1 MEFAQKPHKDGE
13 RGLTQLLRSP
23 RRVRHAKHVMS
34 GFPFPRGTG
43 AAERL
48 LRARQRSKR
57 WRHST
62 EEAKPDI
69 SVLTGPTCRRGGR
82 RTRPTVTAG
91 ARGRLEVSGRPGS
104 RPAPPLLLLRPR
116 PTYRHHFGPFSCLS
130 GLECPRFPYFPA
142 LRGNVR
148 LVRYF
153 LGHDELACAEAG
165 VAVCIHGG
173 SCLLLASFPRT
184 GPAGAPAPFDQAL
197 AILDVKVQK
206 RFEAQAFTFLQGEFI
221 FACDLFFFIFIFF

>member
-1 MEFAQKPHKDGE
+1 MLNMLCRVFHFPGAQAQLNAYYVPGSVLSAGDIVLRKRSRTSLSS
-13 RGLTQLLRSP
+13 RG
-23 RRVRHAKHVMS
+23 RHA
-34 GFPFPRGTG
+34 GEG
-43 AAERL
+43 AGGHD
-48 LRARQRSKR
+48 
-57 WRHST
+57 RH
-62 EEAKPDI
+62 D
-69 SVLTGPTCRRGGR
+69 
-82 RTRPTVTAG
+82 TAG

-104 RPAPPLLLLRPR
+104 HPAPPPLLLLLCPR

-184 GPAGAPAPFDQAL
+184 GPAGAPAPFDRAL

-221 FACDLFFFIFIFF
+221 FACDLFFFFLIFF

>member
-1 MEFAQKPHKDGE
+1 MTRPG
-13 RGLTQLLRSP
+13 RGGGSRS
-23 RRVRHAKHVMS
+23 
-34 GFPFPRGTG
+34 
-43 AAERL
+43 
-48 LRARQRSKR
+48 
-57 WRHST
+57 
-62 EEAKPDI
+62 
-69 SVLTGPTCRRGGR
+69 RGGR
-82 RTRPTVTAG
+82 GHVQ
-91 ARGRLEVSGRPGS
+91 L
-104 RPAPPLLLLRPR
+104 PPLLLLRPR

-142 LRGNVR
+142 LRGNVC

-221 FACDLFFFIFIFF
+221 FACDLFFFFNQSKNKP

>member
-13 RGLTQLLRSP
+13 RGLTQLFRSP

-48 LRARQRSKR
+48 LCARQRSKR

-104 RPAPPLLLLRPR
+104 RPAPPPSSSARVRPIGTTSVLSHVFRGWNVHVFRIFQRFAGTSVSSVTSSVTTSWLVLKLASLSASTVVRVCCLLRFLARGPLAR
-116 PTYRHHFGPFSCLS
+116 LPLLIRH
-130 GLECPRFPYFPA
+130 
-142 LRGNVR
+142 
-148 LVRYF
+148 
-153 LGHDELACAEAG
+153 
-165 VAVCIHGG
+165 
-173 SCLLLASFPRT
+173 
-184 GPAGAPAPFDQAL
+184 
-197 AILDVKVQK
+197 
-206 RFEAQAFTFLQGEFI
+206 LQF
-221 FACDLFFFIFIFF
+221 

>member
-1 MEFAQKPHKDGE
+1 MEFAQKPHRDGE

-82 RTRPTVTAG
+82 RTRPTVTDMTRPGRGGGSRSRGGRGHVRLPPSSSSARVRPIGTTSVLSHVFRGWNVHVFRIFQRFAG
-91 ARGRLEVSGRPGS
+91 TSVSSVTSSVTTSWLVLKLASLSASTVVRVCCLLRFLARGPLARL
-104 RPAPPLLLLRPR
+104 PLLI
-116 PTYRHHFGPFSCLS
+116 RH
-130 GLECPRFPYFPA
+130 
-142 LRGNVR
+142 
-148 LVRYF
+148 
-153 LGHDELACAEAG
+153 
-165 VAVCIHGG
+165 
-173 SCLLLASFPRT
+173 
-184 GPAGAPAPFDQAL
+184 
-197 AILDVKVQK
+197 
-206 RFEAQAFTFLQGEFI
+206 LQF
-221 FACDLFFFIFIFF
+221 